1 MLDVSNV
8 LAAAGKLKK
17 GESVQNIRLC
27 DISRDE
33 SQPRTVFDDQSLLEL
48 ATDIEQHGLLQP
60 ILVREDTQG
69 KYIIIAG
76 ERRYKAFSLL
86 NKPEI
91 PCIVKKIDIDNV
103 SNVGYMQMSENLK
116 RDNLRFYEIAEF
128 IKQRVD
134 ADELQVDIANKL
146 GISKRDITHYLAWC
160 SAPEWLKSYKNRFS
174 SVHSFYDYAQFAKKE
189 DEAALQEFM
198 SNSDAE
204 KFTSAMLKQL
214 KVKPTED
221 MDAVGSDSGES
232 VVVSDGTINDDDMT
246 ESFESDSDKKD
257 YSESINDDTESVDA
271 VGSDSGESVV
281 VSDGTIN
288 DDDMTESFESDSD
301 KKDYS
306 ESINDDTESEY
317 FEEDQSDSNS
327 IDDDAS
333 IQEKDSFDESHES
346 DSFSEVDSDDMD
358 SSDISSNSLNE
369 DSFEESSNDEDV
381 YTRPVILGY
390 VDGREAELLYKT
402 KTKTDGFIMVKY
414 EDGSQAETLA
424 ENFKLNRIIEG

>member
-1 MLDVSNV
+1 MLDVANV

-48 ATDIEQHGLLQP
+48 ASDIEQHGLLQP

-134 ADELQVDIANKL
+134 ANELKVDIAQKL
-146 GISKRDITHYLAWC
+146 GISTKDISNYLSWTT
-160 SAPEWLKSYKNRFS
+160 APEWLKAYKNRFN
-174 SVHSFYDYAQFAKKE
+174 SVQAFYAFAQFAKNE
-189 DEAALQEFM
+189 DGEALQEFM

-204 KFTSAMLKQL
+204 KFTSSMLKQL
-214 KVKPTED
+214 KAKPNEV
-221 MDAVGSDSGES
+221 MDEVSDSSES
-232 VVVSDGTINDDDMT
+232 VVISDGTINDDDMT

-257 YSESINDDTESVDA
+257 YSEST
-271 VGSDSGESVV
+271 
-281 VSDGTIN
+281 
-288 DDDMTESFESDSD
+288 
-301 KKDYS
+301 
-306 ESINDDTESEY
+306 NDDTESEY

-327 IDDDAS
+327 NDDAS
-333 IQEKDSFDESHES
+333 SIQDKDSFDESHES
-346 DSFSEVDSDDMD
+346 ESFSEVESDSMD
-358 SSDISSNSLNE
+358 SSDISSNEFNE

-381 YTRPVILGY
+381 YKRPVILGY

-402 KTKTDGFIMVKY
+402 KTKTEGFIMVKY

>member
-257 YSESINDDTESVDA
+257 YSESINDDTES
-271 VGSDSGESVV
+271 
-281 VSDGTIN
+281 
-288 DDDMTESFESDSD
+288 
-301 KKDYS
+301 
-306 ESINDDTESEY
+306 EY

>member
-60 ILVREDTQG
+60 IIVREDTQG

-128 IKQRVD
+128 IQQRVD
-134 ADELQVDIANKL
+134 ANELKVDIAQKL
-146 GISKRDITHYLAWC
+146 GISQKDISYYLSW
-160 SAPEWLKSYKNRFS
+160 STAPEWLKNYKNRYS
-174 SVHSFYDYAQFAKKE
+174 SIRTFYDYVQFASS
-189 DEAALQEFM
+189 DNEAALQEFM

-204 KFTSAMLKQL
+204 KFTSSMLKQL
-214 KVKPTED
+214 KAKPTEV
-221 MDAVGSDSGES
+221 MDEVSDSSES

-257 YSESINDDTESVDA
+257 YSEST
-271 VGSDSGESVV
+271 
-281 VSDGTIN
+281 
-288 DDDMTESFESDSD
+288 
-301 KKDYS
+301 
-306 ESINDDTESEY
+306 NDDTESEY

-333 IQEKDSFDESHES
+333 IQDKDSFDESHES
-346 DSFSEVDSDDMD
+346 ESFSEVESDSMD
-358 SSDISSNSLNE
+358 SSDISSNEFNE
-369 DSFEESSNDEDV
+369 DSLEESSNDEDV
-381 YTRPVILGY
+381 YKRPVILGY

-402 KTKTDGFIMVKY
+402 KTKTEGFIMVKY

>member
-1 MLDVSNV
+1 MYLYVKGFYIVLDVSKV
-8 LAAAGKLKK
+8 LASAGKLNK

-48 ATDIEQHGLLQP
+48 ASDIEQHGLLQP
-60 ILVREDTQG
+60 ILVREDSQG

-91 PCIVKKIDIDNV
+91 PCIVKAIAADGVANI
-103 SNVGYMQMSENLK
+103 GYMQMSENLK
-116 RDNLRFYEIAEF
+116 RDNLRFYEIANF
-128 IKQRVD
+128 IASKVD
-134 ADELQVDIANKL
+134 SGDEYSVISSKL
-146 GISKRDITHYLAWC
+146 GIKQTEVSFYLSWSK
-160 SAPEWLKSYKNRFS
+160 APEWLKEYKNRFAS
-174 SVHSFYDYAQFAKKE
+174 IRPFYDFVQFAKKE

-204 KFTSAMLKQL
+204 KFTSSMLKQL
-214 KVKPTED
+214 KAKPTDD
-221 MDAVGSDSGES
+221 MDAVGADSGES

-257 YSESINDDTESVDA
+257 YSEST
-271 VGSDSGESVV
+271 
-281 VSDGTIN
+281 
-288 DDDMTESFESDSD
+288 
-301 KKDYS
+301 
-306 ESINDDTESEY
+306 NDDTESEY

-346 DSFSEVDSDDMD
+346 DSFSEVESDDMD

>member
-91 PCIVKKIDIDNV
+91 PCIVKKVDIDSL

-128 IKQRVD
+128 IQQRVD
-134 ADELQVDIANKL
+134 ANELKVEISQKL
-146 GISKRDITHYLAWC
+146 GISTQDISYYLSW
-160 SAPEWLKSYKNRFS
+160 STAPEWLKAYKSRFS
-174 SVHSFYDYAQFAKKE
+174 SIRAFYAFAQFASS
-189 DEAALQEFM
+189 DNEAALQEFM

-204 KFTSAMLKQL
+204 KFTSSMLKQL
-214 KVKPTED
+214 KAKPTED

-257 YSESINDDTESVDA
+257 YSEST
-271 VGSDSGESVV
+271 
-281 VSDGTIN
+281 
-288 DDDMTESFESDSD
+288 
-301 KKDYS
+301 
-306 ESINDDTESEY
+306 NDDTESEY

-346 DSFSEVDSDDMD
+346 DSFSEVESDSMD

-402 KTKTDGFIMVKY
+402 KTKTEGFIMVKY

>member
-1 MLDVSNV
+1 MLDVSKV
-8 LAAAGKLKK
+8 LASAGKLNK
-17 GESVQNIRLC
+17 GEAVQSIRLC

-134 ADELQVDIANKL
+134 SNELKVDIAQKL
-146 GISKRDITHYLAWC
+146 GISKKDISYYLSWTT
-160 SAPEWLKSYKNRFS
+160 APEWIKAYKNRFNS
-174 SVHSFYDYAQFAKKE
+174 IQAFYAFVQFAKNE
-189 DEAALQEFM
+189 DEEALQEFM

-204 KFTSAMLKQL
+204 KFTSSMLKQL
-214 KVKPTED
+214 KAKPTEV
-221 MDAVGSDSGES
+221 MDEVSDSSES

-257 YSESINDDTESVDA
+257 YSEST
-271 VGSDSGESVV
+271 
-281 VSDGTIN
+281 
-288 DDDMTESFESDSD
+288 
-301 KKDYS
+301 
-306 ESINDDTESEY
+306 NDDTESEY

-333 IQEKDSFDESHES
+333 IQDKDSFDESHES
-346 DSFSEVDSDDMD
+346 ESFSEVESDSMD
-358 SSDISSNSLNE
+358 SSDISSNEFNE
-369 DSFEESSNDEDV
+369 DSLEESSNDEDV
-381 YTRPVILGY
+381 YKRPVILGY

-402 KTKTDGFIMVKY
+402 KTKTEGFIMVKY

>member
-1 MLDVSNV
+1 MKSYLHVCWFCLEFFMLDVSNV

-134 ADELQVDIANKL
+134 SNELKVDIAQKL
-146 GISKRDITHYLAWC
+146 GISTQDISYYLSW
-160 SAPEWLKSYKNRFS
+160 STAPEWIKVYKSRFS
-174 SVHSFYDYAQFAKKE
+174 SIQAFYAFAQFAKKE
-189 DEAALQEFM
+189 DEAVLQEFM

-204 KFTSAMLKQL
+204 KFTSSMLKQL
-214 KVKPTED
+214 KAKPTED

-257 YSESINDDTESVDA
+257 YSESTNDDS
-271 VGSDSGESVV
+271 
-281 VSDGTIN
+281 
-288 DDDMTESFESDSD
+288 
-301 KKDYS
+301 
-306 ESINDDTESEY
+306 ESEY
-317 FEEDQSDSNS
+317 FDEEPSVTSS

-346 DSFSEVDSDDMD
+346 DSFSEVESNDID

>member
-1 MLDVSNV
+1 MLDVSKV
-8 LAAAGKLKK
+8 LASAGKLNK
-17 GESVQNIRLC
+17 GEAVQSIRLC

-60 ILVREDTQG
+60 ILVREDSQG

-91 PCIVKKIDIDNV
+91 PCIVKKVDIDNV

-134 ADELQVDIANKL
+134 SNELKVDIAQKL
-146 GISKRDITHYLAWC
+146 GISKKDISCYLSWTT
-160 SAPEWLKSYKNRFS
+160 APEWIKAYKNRFNS
-174 SVHSFYDYAQFAKKE
+174 IQAFYAFVQFAKNE
-189 DEAALQEFM
+189 DGEALQEFM

-204 KFTSAMLKQL
+204 KFTSSMLKQL
-214 KVKPTED
+214 KAKPTED
-221 MDAVGSDSGES
+221 IDAVGSDSGES
-232 VVVSDGTINDDDMT
+232 VVVSDGAINDDDMT

-257 YSESINDDTESVDA
+257 YSESTNDDS
-271 VGSDSGESVV
+271 
-281 VSDGTIN
+281 
-288 DDDMTESFESDSD
+288 
-301 KKDYS
+301 
-306 ESINDDTESEY
+306 ESEY
-317 FEEDQSDSNS
+317 FDEEPSVTNS

-333 IQEKDSFDESHES
+333 IQDKDSFDESHES
-346 DSFSEVDSDDMD
+346 DSFSEVESDDMD

-369 DSFEESSNDEDV
+369 DSFEESSNDEGV
-381 YTRPVILGY
+381 YKRPVILGY

-402 KTKTDGFIMVKY
+402 KTKTEGFIMVKY

>member
-1 MLDVSNV
+1 MLDVSKV
-8 LAAAGKLKK
+8 LASAGKLNK
-17 GESVQNIRLC
+17 GDSVQNIRLC

-33 SQPRTVFDDQSLLEL
+33 SQPRTMFDDQSLLEL

-134 ADELQVDIANKL
+134 LNEIKAEIAQKL
-146 GISKRDITHYLAWC
+146 GVTKSDLTHYLSWTT
-160 SAPEWLKSYKNRFS
+160 APEWLKEYKNRFS
-174 SVHSFYDYAQFAKKE
+174 SVHSFYDFVQFAKKE

-198 SNSDAE
+198 SKSDAE
-204 KFTSAMLKQL
+204 KFTSSMLKQL
-214 KVKPTED
+214 KAKPTED

-257 YSESINDDTESVDA
+257 YSESTNDDS
-271 VGSDSGESVV
+271 
-281 VSDGTIN
+281 
-288 DDDMTESFESDSD
+288 ESD
-301 KKDYS
+301 
-306 ESINDDTESEY
+306 Y
-317 FEEDQSDSNS
+317 FDEEPSVTSS

-346 DSFSEVDSDDMD
+346 DSFSEVESNDID

>member
-204 KFTSAMLKQL
+204 KFTSSMLKQL
-214 KVKPTED
+214 KAKPTED
-221 MDAVGSDSGES
+221 LDAVGSDSGES

-257 YSESINDDTESVDA
+257 YSEST
-271 VGSDSGESVV
+271 
-281 VSDGTIN
+281 
-288 DDDMTESFESDSD
+288 
-301 KKDYS
+301 
-306 ESINDDTESEY
+306 NDDTESEY

-346 DSFSEVDSDDMD
+346 ESFSEVESDSMD
-358 SSDISSNSLNE
+358 SSDISSNEFNE
-369 DSFEESSNDEDV
+369 DSLEESSNDEDV
-381 YTRPVILGY
+381 YKRPVILGY

-402 KTKTDGFIMVKY
+402 KTKTEGFIMVKY

>member
-134 ADELQVDIANKL
+134 SNELKVDIAQKL
-146 GISKRDITHYLAWC
+146 GISTQDISYYLSW
-160 SAPEWLKSYKNRFS
+160 STAPEWIKVYKSRFS
-174 SVHSFYDYAQFAKKE
+174 SIQAFYAFAQFAKKE
-189 DEAALQEFM
+189 DEAVLQEFM

-204 KFTSAMLKQL
+204 KFTSSMLKQL
-214 KVKPTED
+214 KAKPTED

-257 YSESINDDTESVDA
+257 YSEST
-271 VGSDSGESVV
+271 
-281 VSDGTIN
+281 
-288 DDDMTESFESDSD
+288 
-301 KKDYS
+301 
-306 ESINDDTESEY
+306 NDDTESEY

-327 IDDDAS
+327 IDDDDS

-346 DSFSEVDSDDMD
+346 DSFSEVESDDMD
-358 SSDISSNSLNE
+358 SSDISSNSLND

-381 YTRPVILGY
+381 YKRPVILGY

>member
-1 MLDVSNV
+1 MLDVSKV
-8 LAAAGKLKK
+8 LAAAGKVNK
-17 GESVQNIRLC
+17 GESVQNLRLC

-48 ATDIEQHGLLQP
+48 ANDIEQHGLLQP
-60 ILVREDTQG
+60 ILVREDGHG
-69 KYIIIAG
+69 KFIIIAG

-91 PCIVKKIDIDNV
+91 PCIVKTVDSDEL
-103 SNVGYMQMSENLK
+103 STVGYMQMSENLK

-128 IKQRVD
+128 IQARVD
-134 ADELQVDIANKL
+134 DGEIKVDIAKKL
-146 GISKRDITHYLAWC
+146 GISKAELSNYLAWT
-160 SAPEWLKSYKNRFS
+160 SAPEWLKAYKNRFTS
-174 SVHSFYDYAQFAKKE
+174 TRAFYDYVQFAKKA
-189 DEAALQEFM
+189 DEEALEQFM
-198 SNSDAE
+198 ANSDADN
-204 KFTSAMLKQL
+204 FTSSMLKQL
-214 KVKPTED
+214 KAKPTED

-257 YSESINDDTESVDA
+257 YSEST
-271 VGSDSGESVV
+271 
-281 VSDGTIN
+281 
-288 DDDMTESFESDSD
+288 
-301 KKDYS
+301 
-306 ESINDDTESEY
+306 NDDTESEY

-346 DSFSEVDSDDMD
+346 DSFSEVESDSMD

>member
-103 SNVGYMQMSENLK
+103 ANVGYMQMSENLK
-116 RDNLRFYEIAEF
+116 RDNLRFYEVADFVATRSELGEEYSLIAT
-128 IKQRVD
+128 
-134 ADELQVDIANKL
+134 KL
-146 GISKRDITHYLAWC
+146 GISTKEVTYFLSWNK
-160 SAPEWLKSYKNRFS
+160 APDWLKEYKNRFS
-174 SVHSFYDYAQFAKKE
+174 SIRPFYDFVQFAKKE

-204 KFTSAMLKQL
+204 KFTSSMLKQL
-214 KVKPTED
+214 KAKPTEV
-221 MDAVGSDSGES
+221 MDEVSDSSES

-257 YSESINDDTESVDA
+257 YSESTNDDA
-271 VGSDSGESVV
+271 
-281 VSDGTIN
+281 
-288 DDDMTESFESDSD
+288 
-301 KKDYS
+301 
-306 ESINDDTESEY
+306 ESEY
-317 FEEDQSDSNS
+317 FEEEQSDSNS
-327 IDDDAS
+327 NDDASS

-346 DSFSEVDSDDMD
+346 ESFSEVESDSMD
-358 SSDISSNSLNE
+358 SSDISSNEFNE
-369 DSFEESSNDEDV
+369 DSLEESSNDEDV
-381 YTRPVILGY
+381 YKRPVILGY

-402 KTKTDGFIMVKY
+402 KTKTEGFIMVKY

>member
-1 MLDVSNV
+1 MLDVSKV
-8 LAAAGKLKK
+8 LASAGKLNK
-17 GESVQNIRLC
+17 GDSVQNIRLC

-91 PCIVKKIDIDNV
+91 PCIVKKIEIDNV

-134 ADELQVDIANKL
+134 LNEIKAEIAQKL
-146 GISKRDITHYLAWC
+146 GVTKSDLTHYLSWTT
-160 SAPEWLKSYKNRFS
+160 APEWLKEYKNRFS
-174 SVHSFYDYAQFAKKE
+174 SVHSFYDFVQFAKKE
-189 DEAALQEFM
+189 DEAVLQEFM

-204 KFTSAMLKQL
+204 KFTSSMLKQL
-214 KVKPTED
+214 KAKPTED
-221 MDAVGSDSGES
+221 LDAVGSDSGES

-257 YSESINDDTESVDA
+257 YSESTNDDS
-271 VGSDSGESVV
+271 
-281 VSDGTIN
+281 
-288 DDDMTESFESDSD
+288 
-301 KKDYS
+301 
-306 ESINDDTESEY
+306 ESEY
-317 FEEDQSDSNS
+317 FDEEPSVTNS
-327 IDDDAS
+327 IDDDDS
-333 IQEKDSFDESHES
+333 IQEKDSFDES
-346 DSFSEVDSDDMD
+346 DSFSEVESDDMD

-402 KTKTDGFIMVKY
+402 KTKTEGFIMVKY

>member
-60 ILVREDTQG
+60 IIVREDTQG

-134 ADELQVDIANKL
+134 SNELKVDIAKKL
-146 GISKRDITHYLAWC
+146 GISTQDISYYLSW
-160 SAPEWLKSYKNRFS
+160 STAPEWIKVYKSRFS
-174 SVHSFYDYAQFAKKE
+174 SIQAFYAFAQFAKKE
-189 DEAALQEFM
+189 DEEALQEFM

-204 KFTSAMLKQL
+204 KFTSSMLKQL
-214 KVKPTED
+214 KAKPTED

-257 YSESINDDTESVDA
+257 YSEYT
-271 VGSDSGESVV
+271 
-281 VSDGTIN
+281 
-288 DDDMTESFESDSD
+288 
-301 KKDYS
+301 
-306 ESINDDTESEY
+306 NDDTESEY

-333 IQEKDSFDESHES
+333 VQEKDSFDESHES
-346 DSFSEVDSDDMD
+346 DSFSEVESDDMD

>member
-1 MLDVSNV
+1 MLDVSKV
-8 LAAAGKLKK
+8 LASAGKLNK
-17 GESVQNIRLC
+17 GEAVQSIRLC

-134 ADELQVDIANKL
+134 SNELKVDIAQKL
-146 GISKRDITHYLAWC
+146 GISKKDISYYLSWTT
-160 SAPEWLKSYKNRFS
+160 APEWIKAYKNRFNS
-174 SVHSFYDYAQFAKKE
+174 IQAFYAFVQFAKNE
-189 DEAALQEFM
+189 DEEALQEFM
-198 SNSDAE
+198 SNSDAD
-204 KFTSAMLKQL
+204 KFTSSMLKQL
-214 KVKPTED
+214 KAKPTED
-221 MDAVGSDSGES
+221 IDAVGSDSGES

-246 ESFESDSDKKD
+246 ETFESDSDKKD
-257 YSESINDDTESVDA
+257 YSEST
-271 VGSDSGESVV
+271 
-281 VSDGTIN
+281 
-288 DDDMTESFESDSD
+288 
-301 KKDYS
+301 
-306 ESINDDTESEY
+306 NDDTESEY

-327 IDDDAS
+327 NDDASS

-346 DSFSEVDSDDMD
+346 DSFSEVESDDMD

-369 DSFEESSNDEDV
+369 DSFDESSNDEDV
-381 YTRPVILGY
+381 YKRPVILGY

-402 KTKTDGFIMVKY
+402 KTKTEGFIMVKY

-424 ENFKLNRIIEG
+424 ENFKIHSIIEG

>member
-134 ADELQVDIANKL
+134 SNELKVDIAQKL
-146 GISKRDITHYLAWC
+146 GISTKDISYYLSWI
-160 SAPEWLKSYKNRFS
+160 SSPEWLKVYKNRFNS
-174 SVHSFYDYAQFAKKE
+174 IHSFYDFVQFAKKE
-189 DEAALQEFM
+189 DEAVLQEFM

-204 KFTSAMLKQL
+204 KFTSSMLKQL
-214 KVKPTED
+214 KAKPTED

-257 YSESINDDTESVDA
+257 YSESTNDDS
-271 VGSDSGESVV
+271 
-281 VSDGTIN
+281 
-288 DDDMTESFESDSD
+288 
-301 KKDYS
+301 
-306 ESINDDTESEY
+306 ESEY
-317 FEEDQSDSNS
+317 FDEEPSVTNS

-346 DSFSEVDSDDMD
+346 DSFSEVESDDMD

-402 KTKTDGFIMVKY
+402 KTKTEGFIMVKY

>member
-1 MLDVSNV
+1 MLDVSKV
-8 LAAAGKLKK
+8 LAAAGKVNK
-17 GESVQNIRLC
+17 GESVQNLRLC

-60 ILVREDTQG
+60 ILVREDGHG
-69 KYIIIAG
+69 KYVIIAG

-91 PCIVKKIDIDNV
+91 PCIVKTVDSDEL
-103 SNVGYMQMSENLK
+103 STVGYMQMSENLK

-128 IKQRVD
+128 IQARVD
-134 ADELQVDIANKL
+134 GGEIKGDVAKKL
-146 GISKRDITHYLAWC
+146 GISNADLSRYLSWT
-160 SAPEWLKSYKNRFS
+160 SAPEWLKAYKNRFA
-174 SVHSFYDYAQFAKKE
+174 SVRTFNDYVQFAKKE
-189 DEAALQEFM
+189 DEEALEKFM
-198 SNSDAE
+198 ANSDADN
-204 KFTSAMLKQL
+204 FTSSMLKQL
-214 KVKPTED
+214 KAKPTED

-257 YSESINDDTESVDA
+257 YSESTNDDS
-271 VGSDSGESVV
+271 
-281 VSDGTIN
+281 
-288 DDDMTESFESDSD
+288 
-301 KKDYS
+301 
-306 ESINDDTESEY
+306 ESEY
-317 FEEDQSDSNS
+317 FDEEPSVTNS
-327 IDDDAS
+327 IDDDDS

-346 DSFSEVDSDDMD
+346 DSFSEVESDDMD

-402 KTKTDGFIMVKY
+402 KTKTEGFIMVKY

>member
-1 MLDVSNV
+1 MSGICEFILEFQNKLALLVSLYVKGLYKVLDVSKV
-8 LAAAGKLKK
+8 LASAGKLNK
-17 GESVQNIRLC
+17 GDSVQNIRLC

-48 ATDIEQHGLLQP
+48 AGDIEQHGLLQP

-91 PCIVKKIDIDNV
+91 PCIVKTIAADGLANI
-103 SNVGYMQMSENLK
+103 GYMQMSENLK
-116 RDNLRFYEIAEF
+116 RDNLRFYEVADFVASRADLGEEYSFIATNLG
-128 IKQRVD
+128 IKQ
-134 ADELQVDIANKL
+134 ADV
-146 GISKRDITHYLAWC
+146 SCYLSWAK
-160 SAPEWLKSYKNRFS
+160 APEWLKEYKNRFAAIRP
-174 SVHSFYDYAQFAKKE
+174 FYDFVQFAKKE

-204 KFTSAMLKQL
+204 KFTSSMLKQL
-214 KVKPTED
+214 KAKSTDD
-221 MDAVGSDSGES
+221 MDAVGADSGES

-246 ESFESDSDKKD
+246 ESFESNSDKKD
-257 YSESINDDTESVDA
+257 YSEST
-271 VGSDSGESVV
+271 
-281 VSDGTIN
+281 
-288 DDDMTESFESDSD
+288 
-301 KKDYS
+301 
-306 ESINDDTESEY
+306 NDDTESEY

-346 DSFSEVDSDDMD
+346 DSFSEVESDDMD
-358 SSDISSNSLNE
+358 SSDISSNDFNE

>member
-33 SQPRTVFDDQSLLEL
+33 SQPRTVFDDKSLLEL
-48 ATDIEQHGLLQP
+48 AADIEQHGLLQP
-60 ILVREDTQG
+60 ILVREETQG

-91 PCIVKKIDIDNV
+91 PCIVKSVAVDGLVNI
-103 SNVGYMQMSENLK
+103 GYMQMSENLK
-116 RDNLRFYEIAEF
+116 RDNLRFYEVADFVATRSDLGEEYSLIAT
-128 IKQRVD
+128 
-134 ADELQVDIANKL
+134 KL
-146 GISKRDITHYLAWC
+146 GISTKEVSYYLSWNK
-160 SAPEWLKSYKNRFS
+160 APEWLKEYKNRFTS
-174 SVHSFYDYAQFAKKE
+174 IRPFYDFVQFAKKE

-198 SNSDAE
+198 SSSDAE
-204 KFTSAMLKQL
+204 KFTSSMLKQL
-214 KVKPTED
+214 KAKPTED
-221 MDAVGSDSGES
+221 MDVVGSDSGES
-232 VVVSDGTINDDDMT
+232 VVVTDGTINDDDMT

-257 YSESINDDTESVDA
+257 YSESTNDD
-271 VGSDSGESVV
+271 
-281 VSDGTIN
+281 N
-288 DDDMTESFESDSD
+288 
-301 KKDYS
+301 
-306 ESINDDTESEY
+306 ESEY
-317 FEEDQSDSNS
+317 FDEEQSVTNS

-346 DSFSEVDSDDMD
+346 DSFSEVESDDMD
-358 SSDISSNSLNE
+358 SSDISSNSINE
-369 DSFEESSNDEDV
+369 DSFEESSNDDDV
-381 YTRPVILGY
+381 YKRPVILGY

>member
-1 MLDVSNV
+1 MLDVSKV
-8 LAAAGKLKK
+8 LASAGKLNK
-17 GESVQNIRLC
+17 GESVQSIRLC

-48 ATDIEQHGLLQP
+48 ASDIEQHGLLQP

-91 PCIVKKIDIDNV
+91 PCIVKTIASDGVANI
-103 SNVGYMQMSENLK
+103 GYMQMSENLK
-116 RDNLRFYEIAEF
+116 RDNLRFYEVANFVASRADLGDEF
-128 IKQRVD
+128 SF
-134 ADELQVDIANKL
+134 IANKL
-146 GISKRDITHYLAWC
+146 GISQKDVSLYLSWTK
-160 SAPEWLKSYKNRFS
+160 APEWLKTYKNRFAAIRP
-174 SVHSFYDYAQFAKKE
+174 FYDFVQFAKKE

-204 KFTSAMLKQL
+204 KFTSSMLKQL
-214 KVKPTED
+214 KAKPTED

-257 YSESINDDTESVDA
+257 YSEST
-271 VGSDSGESVV
+271 
-281 VSDGTIN
+281 
-288 DDDMTESFESDSD
+288 
-301 KKDYS
+301 
-306 ESINDDTESEY
+306 NDDTESEY

-346 DSFSEVDSDDMD
+346 ESFSEVESDSMD
-358 SSDISSNSLNE
+358 SSDVSSNSLNE
-369 DSFEESSNDEDV
+369 DSFDESSNDEDV
-381 YTRPVILGY
+381 YKRPVILGY

-402 KTKTDGFIMVKY
+402 KTKTEGFIMVKY

>member
-1 MLDVSNV
+1 MLDVSKV
-8 LAAAGKLKK
+8 LASAGKLNK

-33 SQPRTVFDDQSLLEL
+33 TQPRTVFDDQSLLEL
-48 ATDIEQHGLLQP
+48 ASDIELHGLLQP
-60 ILVREDTQG
+60 ILVREDAHG
-69 KYIIIAG
+69 KFIIIAG

-91 PCIVKKIDIDNV
+91 PCIVKKVDIDSL

-134 ADELQVDIANKL
+134 LNEQQVEIAQNL
-146 GISKRDITHYLAWC
+146 GLSKKDVSLYLSWFN
-160 SAPEWLKSYKNRFS
+160 APDWLKEYKNRFS
-174 SVHSFYDYAQFAKKE
+174 SIRPFYDFVQFAKKE

-204 KFTSAMLKQL
+204 KFTSSMLKQL
-214 KVKPTED
+214 KAKPTED
-221 MDAVGSDSGES
+221 M
-232 VVVSDGTINDDDMT
+232 
-246 ESFESDSDKKD
+246 
-257 YSESINDDTESVDA
+257 DA

-346 DSFSEVDSDDMD
+346 DSFSEVESNDMD

-369 DSFEESSNDEDV
+369 DSFEESSNDADV

>member
-134 ADELQVDIANKL
+134 SNELKVDIAQKL
-146 GISKRDITHYLAWC
+146 GISTQDISYYLSW
-160 SAPEWLKSYKNRFS
+160 STAPEWIKVYKSRFS
-174 SVHSFYDYAQFAKKE
+174 SIQAFYAFAQFAKKE

-204 KFTSAMLKQL
+204 KFTASMLKQL
-214 KVKPTED
+214 KAKPTED
-221 MDAVGSDSGES
+221 IDAVGSDSGES
-232 VVVSDGTINDDDMT
+232 VVVSDGAINDDDMT
-246 ESFESDSDKKD
+246 ESFESDSDKND
-257 YSESINDDTESVDA
+257 YSESTNDDS
-271 VGSDSGESVV
+271 
-281 VSDGTIN
+281 
-288 DDDMTESFESDSD
+288 
-301 KKDYS
+301 
-306 ESINDDTESEY
+306 ESEY
-317 FEEDQSDSNS
+317 FDEEPSVTNS

-346 DSFSEVDSDDMD
+346 DSFSEVESDSMD